1 MHRVTSWY
9 GYGHINY
16 VPEQKEKQ
24 KGTKHKGK
32 NTEKGKQRQSNNR
45 N

>member
-1 MHRVTSWY
+1 MHGVTSCY
-9 GYGHINY
+9 RYGHVDY

-32 NTEKGKQRQSNNR
+32 NTEKGKQRESND
-45 N
+45 